1 MRLKSPISKLCMRDK
16 EVPHILQI
24 KDQGI
29 TTTVEGVQLLEA
41 AAVVVDL
48 VLLSLAEL
56 QVVV

>member
-1 MRLKSPISKLCMRDK
+1 MRDK

-41 AAVVVDL
+41 AAVVVVDL

>member
-1 MRLKSPISKLCMRDK
+1 MRDK

-29 TTTVEGVQLLEA
+29 TTTVEGVQLLLEA
-41 AAVVVDL
+41 AAVVVVDL

>member
-41 AAVVVDL
+41 AVVVVDL

>member
-41 AAVVVDL
+41 AAVVVVDL
-48 VLLSLAEL
+48 VLLSLEL